1 MLSTKFL
8 SFELGVGTIS
18 ISTTTTNQLT
28 SSIIEKM
35 PSKIL
40 ILDGGL
46 GTSLESKYSITFS
59 RSTPLWSSHLLVS
72 DQPTLQSCQSDFGAV
87 PVDVLLTATY
97 QVSLH
102 GFADTRTEDFPQGIP
117 RETVPRF
124 LDDAVSIAQRA
135 VGDKGCVALSI
146 GPYGACMIPGQEY
159 SGKYDEKHDS
169 LEDLEAWHRE
179 RLDVFAEVSDI
190 QKRVGYV
197 ALETIPRVD
206 EIIAMRKALAATPAL
221 SHLPYWT
228 ACLSP
233 EKDLLLPDG
242 NSIETAVKAM
252 LDPEISANVPWGI
265 GINCTKV
272 DKLDQLLHL
281 FEQTVSAMIKE
292 GKISEWPALVLYPDG
307 TNGEV
312 YNTTTQK
319 WEIPDGAEGQRR
331 SSWES
336 QLEEVV
342 KATEER
348 GKWPAVLVGGCC
360 RAGSED
366 IKKLRDRLVQ

>member
-1 MLSTKFL
+1 
-8 SFELGVGTIS
+8 
-18 ISTTTTNQLT
+18 
-28 SSIIEKM
+28 M

-46 GTSLESKYSITFS
+46 GTSLESKYSVTFS

-72 DQPTLQSCQSDFGAV
+72 DQSTLQSCQSDFGAV

-102 GFADTRTEDFPQGIP
+102 GFADTRTEDFPEGIP

-159 SGKYDEKHDS
+159 SGKYDAEHNS
-169 LEDLEAWHRE
+169 LADLEAWHRE
-179 RLDVFAEVSDI
+179 RLGVFAEISDI

-206 EIIAMRKALAATPAL
+206 EIIAMRKALAATPTL
-221 SHLPYWT
+221 SNLPYWT

-233 EKDLLLPDG
+233 EKDLKMPDG
-242 NSIETAVKAM
+242 NSIEAAVEAM
-252 LDPEISANVPWGI
+252 LDPEVSSKLPWGI

-272 DKLDQLLHL
+272 DKLDQLLEI
-281 FEQTVSAMIKE
+281 FERTISGLIE
-292 GKISEWPALVLYPDG
+292 SGKITEWPALVLYPDG

-319 WEIPDGAEGQRR
+319 WEMPDGVETHRR
-331 SSWES
+331 SSWER
-336 QLEEVV
+336 QLETVV
-342 KATEER
+342 KATEDR
-348 GKWPAVLVGGCC
+348 GKWPAILVGGCC

-366 IKKLRDRLVQ
+366 IKKLRDCLVK

>member
-1 MLSTKFL
+1 
-8 SFELGVGTIS
+8 
-18 ISTTTTNQLT
+18 
-28 SSIIEKM
+28 M

-59 RSTPLWSSHLLVS
+59 RSTPLWSSHLLVA

-102 GFADTRTEDFPQGIP
+102 GFADTRTEEFPQGIS

-124 LDDAVSIAQRA
+124 LDDAISVAKRA
-135 VGDKGCVALSI
+135 VGDNGNVALSI

-159 SGKYDEKHDS
+159 SGKYDAEHNS
-169 LEDLEAWHRE
+169 QADLESWHRE
-179 RLDVFAEVSDI
+179 RLGVFAEVSEI
-190 QKRVGYV
+190 QKRVSYV

-233 EKDLLLPDG
+233 EKDLRLPDG
-242 NSIETAVKAM
+242 STIEAAVEAM
-252 LDPEISANVPWGI
+252 LDPKVSANVPWGI

-272 DKLDQLLHL
+272 EKLDQLLQI
-281 FEQTVSAMIKE
+281 FERTVADMVQQ
-292 GKISEWPALVLYPDG
+292 GRISEWPALVLYPDG

-319 WEIPDGAEGQRR
+319 WEMPDGVEAQKR
-331 SSWES
+331 SSWEE
-336 QLEEVV
+336 QLEAIVSD
-342 KATEER
+342 TETR
-348 GKWPAVLVGGCC
+348 GKWPAILVGGCC

-366 IKKLRDRLVQ
+366 IKKLRDRLVK

>member
-1 MLSTKFL
+1 
-8 SFELGVGTIS
+8 
-18 ISTTTTNQLT
+18 
-28 SSIIEKM
+28 M

-72 DQPTLQSCQSDFGAV
+72 DQPTLESCQSDFGAV

-102 GFADTRTEDFPQGIP
+102 GFADTRTGDFPQGIP

-124 LDDAVSIAQRA
+124 LDDAVGIAQRA

-179 RLDVFAEVSDI
+179 RLGVFAEVSDV

-233 EKDLLLPDG
+233 EKDLLMPDG
-242 NSIETAVKAM
+242 NTIETAVKAM
-252 LDPEISANVPWGI
+252 LDPEISTNLPWGI

-272 DKLDQLLHL
+272 DKLDQLLQI
-281 FEQTVSAMIKE
+281 FEQTVSAMVKE

-319 WEIPDGAEGQRR
+319 WELPDGAEGQRR
-331 SSWES
+331 SSWEG

-342 KATEER
+342 KAKEER
-348 GKWPAVLVGGCC
+348 GQWPAILVGGCC